1 MASIRALLKINEVGN
16 GEIDSV
22 TTNVETNNISVT
34 PYTTDITNWFVN
46 QTTSDR
52 DYQGATVNIAGVS
65 IYGTAK
71 YGVKDSSNNR
81 YGSVYNGMMYPTPS
95 QLSENFKITIV
106 GTNVIAFNIHF
117 DNSMGQ
123 YPTEYQVYSSITG
136 LTETFS
142 NLDEV
147 IRISNLMAGYGTTE
161 ITITQWN
168 ESNAPIGI
176 TFVENVEVDL
186 TMDKY
191 WIDSFETQSQ
201 MSTDAS
207 SVQYETLANT
217 GSITLMD
224 KRLPNGKSKL
234 LEYSKL
240 GYLNNNLYTL
250 QLFINNRQ
258 VQEHISLSSP
268 NYNLNNHTVKLE
280 LTNEIQK
287 WNDIVV
293 PEQTYNSNPRLYNVL
308 TDILQNY
315 IGYTNNQLSTLN
327 VKILF
332 LNSSNVE
339 EEKVLS
345 VALYNITYL
354 SPTLQQD
361 TALNILNKICQAMLL
376 AIYLK
381 DDNTL
386 AIRSLRPRKLSD
398 EKVIV
403 IPFVKQYSAL
413 DYSIITDNKYDGV
426 SFDNDTTYTSNK
438 NILKIQSN
446 EIIDN
451 SRNTSTYY
459 AKDFISAMI
468 LKDYAKGVKNATL
481 RVFPSNFYY
490 TDGTLAKNWQNG
502 EIIEINDI
510 IKILDENGNSA
521 FVDINKQDTYFRV
534 IDRKVVYEGQVLI
547 ELQLQEIIN

>member
-1 MASIRALLKINEVGN
+1 MASIRAFLRINEVGN
-16 GEIDSV
+16 GEIESV
-22 TTNVETNNISVT
+22 TTNVETNNVSIT
-34 PYTTDITNWFVN
+34 PYTTDITNWFIN

-52 DYQGATVNIAGVS
+52 DYEGATVNVAGLS
-65 IYGTAK
+65 QYGTDK
-71 YGVKDSSNNR
+71 YGVKETGVNQYKSS
-81 YGSVYNGMMYPTPS
+81 YQGMMYPTPS
-95 QLSENFKITIV
+95 QLSSDFAITIT
-106 GTNVIAFNIHF
+106 GTNIIAFNIHF

-142 NLDEV
+142 NSSEV
-147 IRISNLMAGYGTTE
+147 IEISGLMTGYGTTI
-161 ITITQWN
+161 ITITQWAEN
-168 ESNAPIGI
+168 DVPIAI
-176 TFVENVEVDL
+176 TFVENVEVNL

-201 MSTDAS
+201 LSTDAS
-207 SVQYETLANT
+207 KVQYEVLANT
-217 GSITLMD
+217 GSITLID
-224 KRLPNGKSKL
+224 KNNKL

-240 GYLNNNLYTL
+240 GYLNTNLYRL

-293 PEQTYNSNPRLYNVL
+293 PEQTYNSNTRLYNIL

-315 IGYTNNQLSTLN
+315 IGYTNDQLSTLN
-327 VKILF
+327 KKILF

-354 SPTLQQD
+354 SSTLQQD
-361 TALNILNKICQAMLL
+361 TALNILNKICQTMLL

-403 IPFVKQYSAL
+403 IPFAKQYSAL

-468 LKDYAKGVKNATL
+468 LKDYSKGVKNATL
-481 RVFPSNFYY
+481 RVFPSDLYY

-510 IKILDENGNSA
+510 IKILDENDNSA
-521 FVDINKQDTYFRV
+521 FIDINKQDTCFRV